1 MNLIKNKN
9 YFFQIY
15 FNFWYKMNQL
25 DHLFEKNIKN
35 SNLKKWIWRKKR
47 FCLRDDCSDCLFLI
61 TLLKKLKFC
70 EQNWS
75 DTVLYRIKFILY
87 SIINIKWTLK
97 TLLFSLFYIII
108 FISQPRLANLLFA
121 AIKTLESFESDT
133 KTFPLFIYL

>member
-1 MNLIKNKN
+1 M
-9 YFFQIY
+9 F

-47 FCLRDDCSDCLFLI
+47 FRIWDDCSDCLFLI